1 MLFLVFILSVVGFGL
16 GAIVAFYAHSIR
28 TRNRLPVWTSQ
39 TDRAG
44 NYAGKR

>member
-1 MLFLVFILSVVGFGL
+1 MLFLVITLTIAGFGV
-16 GAIVAFYAHSIR
+16 GAIIATVLSWI
-28 TRNRLPVWTSQ
+28 RNRNALPVWTSQ